1 MKRFIQFICLLLI
14 LSTVLTMPAAA
25 AERMTPRGSD
35 YFGSLLAYLYKTSST
50 TFQVWIEVSA
60 IKGMDELGASSI
72 TVQRSPDDENWT
84 DMVTYTKA
92 LYPNL
97 IGENT
102 GWHDAHVTY
111 TGSPGY
117 YYRAKVWFYAKK
129 GNGTAEYSYTTD
141 SILL

>member
-1 MKRFIQFICLLLI
+1 MKRFSQFVCLLLI
-14 LSTVLTMPAAA
+14 LSTALAVPTEAI
-25 AERMTPRGSD
+25 TPKGSD
-35 YFGSLLAYLYKTSST
+35 YFGSKLAYLYKVSST
-50 TFQVWIEVSA
+50 TFEVWIEVSA
-60 IKGMDELGASSI
+60 VRGMDELGASSI

-84 DMVTYTKA
+84 DMVTYTKE

-129 GNGTAEYSYTTD
+129 DNGRGESYYTTD